1 MAGRPARAAVNMPA
15 IDAAVYAALKPY
27 LTLAEKIGRLH
38 SQLRT
43 SRVETVEITY
53 SGDVA
58 DMDVRP
64 VTRAVLKGLLDAVM
78 HESVNYVN
86 APVLAEQRGIKV
98 VESRM
103 EAPADYT
110 DLITV
115 TVMTDTGRHVIA
127 GTKFGA
133 KDIRIVDIEGF
144 RVDVE
149 PIGLALMARHHDQ
162 PGMIGKVGTLL
173 GSNGV
178 NIAGMQVGRHEKRGL
193 ALMILTVDDE
203 IPEPLLE
210 ELLKVEGMDNAR
222 PIAF

>member
-1 MAGRPARAAVNMPA
+1 MPA
-15 IDAAVYAALKPY
+15 IDATVYATLKPY
-27 LTLAEKIGRLH
+27 LMLAEKIGRLH
-38 SQLRT
+38 SQLRA
-43 SRVETVEITY
+43 SRAQTVEITY

-58 DMDVRP
+58 ELDVRP
-64 VTRAVLKGLLDAVM
+64 VTRAVLKGLLEPVLR
-78 HESVNYVN
+78 ESVNYVN
-86 APVLAEQRGIKV
+86 APMLAEQRGIKV
-98 VESRM
+98 VESKV

-115 TVMTDTGRHVIA
+115 TITSDTGRHVIS

-133 KDIRIVDIEGF
+133 RDIRIVDIEGF

-149 PIGLALMARHHDQ
+149 PTGLALMARHHDQ

-173 GSNGV
+173 GNNGV

-193 ALMILTVDDE
+193 ALMILTVDDA
-203 IPEPLLE
+203 IPDPLLE
-210 ELLKVEGMDNAR
+210 ELLKVEGMENAR

>member
-1 MAGRPARAAVNMPA
+1 
-15 IDAAVYAALKPY
+15 
-27 LTLAEKIGRLH
+27 
-38 SQLRT
+38 
-43 SRVETVEITY
+43 VETVEITY